1 MQLTLCAVRL
11 GLLLTLLL
19 LEPHHTV
26 VHDCAGE
33 LVDQLLL
40 LAVEAQDVD
49 GFLLSMSR
57 EDVYRILR
65 FRH

>member
-1 MQLTLCAVRL
+1 MLTLIAIWL
-11 GLLLTLLL
+11 SLFLALFL
-19 LEPHHTV
+19 LELHDSV